1 MRGRTIWPIVGLC
14 VLVVAVGAW
23 VLRGDSDVQY
33 RTAPAERGDIAYTIS
48 ATGTPNAVV
57 TVQVG
62 SQVSGNIKALY
73 ADFNTKVQKGQVVA
87 QIDPQL
93 FQARVDQE
101 RANLNAAQAAVLN
114 AQAQI
119 RKNEADVASG
129 RATLADAKSNVVKAQ
144 SAVGDAKSKLD
155 RRLELVKEGV
165 LAKEEGETAQTT
177 YDQAQAMLESARSLV
192 ISAQTNIT
200 ALQAQVEVANSQRA
214 TAQAQVK
221 QAEASLKQAEVDLEN
236 TVIRAPVDGVV
247 VARQIDVGQTVAAS
261 MQAPTLF
268 SIAQDL
274 TRMQVDT
281 NVSEADVGRVV
292 VGQSADFTVDAYP
305 GQVFHGKVTSIRKAP
320 INVQN
325 VVTYDVV
332 IGVANPDLK
341 LFPGMTAN
349 VKILIDRHKDVLKIP
364 NAALR
369 FHPADATPKKSQRP
383 AAGAGAASQER
394 RRQTVANQQTVWVM
408 DGESQKPRP
417 VQVTVG
423 ITDGNYTEI
432 SGGDLKAGDPAIV
445 ASFSKSA
452 GAAASSATPF
462 SGGGGG
468 TGGGR
473 RGGI

>member
-1 MRGRTIWPIVGLC
+1 MRGRTIWLIVGLC

-23 VLRGDSDVQY
+23 VLRGDGDVQY

-214 TAQAQVK
+214 TALAQVK

-292 VGQSADFTVDAYP
+292 AGQAADFTVDAYP

-369 FHPADATPKKSQRP
+369 FHPADAAPRKTQRP
-383 AAGAGAASQER
+383 AAGAGGAR
-394 RRQTVANQQTVWVM
+394 RPGANGQQTVWVM
-408 DGESQKPRP
+408 DGESRKPRP

-445 ASFSKSA
+445 AAFSKSA
-452 GAAASSATPF
+452 GAAASNATPF

-468 TGGGR
+468 AGGGR
-473 RGGI
+473 RGGL

>member
-1 MRGRTIWPIVGLC
+1 MRGRTIAVIVG
-14 VLVVAVGAW
+14 VSVSVAGLGAW
-23 VLRGDSDVQY
+23 ALRGNSDVLY
-33 RTAPAERGDIAYTIS
+33 RSAPAERGDIAYTIS

-73 ADFNTKVQKGQVVA
+73 ADFNTRVQKGQIVA
-87 QIDPQL
+87 EIDPQL
-93 FQARVDQE
+93 FQARVDQS

-129 RATLADAKSNVVKAQ
+129 KAALADAKANVVKAQ
-144 SAVGDAKSKLD
+144 SAVRDASSKLE
-155 RRLELVKEGV
+155 RRIQLVKEGV
-165 LAKEEGETAQTT
+165 LSTEDGETAQSTA
-177 YDQAQAMLESARSLV
+177 DQAQAMLEAAQSQV
-192 ISAQTNIT
+192 VSAQTNIT
-200 ALQAQVEVANSQRA
+200 ALQAQVEVANSQLA
-214 TAQAQVK
+214 TAQAGVK
-221 QAEASLKQAEVDLEN
+221 QAEAALTQSEVDLTN

-281 NVSEADVGRVV
+281 NVSEADVGRVL
-292 VGQSADFTVDAYP
+292 VGQPADFVVDAYP
-305 GQVFHGKVTSIRKAP
+305 GQVFHGTVSSIRKAP

-332 IGVANPDLK
+332 IGVANPELK

-349 VKILIDRHKDVLKIP
+349 VKILIDRHTDVLKIP

-369 FHPADATPKKSQRP
+369 FRPPDAAPVKAQRATPATGGARRP
-383 AAGAGAASQER
+383 AG
-394 RRQTVANQQTVWVM
+394 QQTIWVM
-408 DGESQKPRP
+408 DPKGKPRP
-417 VQVTVG
+417 VQVTLG
-423 ITDGNYTEI
+423 LTDGSYTEV
-432 SGGDLKAGDPAIV
+432 SGGSLKPGDQAIV
-445 ASFSKSA
+445 ASFAKNA
-452 GAAASSATPF
+452 GAPAAAGASPF
-462 SGGGGG
+462 SGGGG

-473 RGGI
+473 KGGI

>member
-1 MRGRTIWPIVGLC
+1 MRGRTIWLIAGLC
-14 VLVVAVGAW
+14 VLVVAVSAW
-23 VLRGDSDVQY
+23 VMRGESDVQY

-62 SQVSGNIKALY
+62 SQVSGNIKELF
-73 ADFNTKVQKGQVVA
+73 ADFNTRVKKGQVVA

-165 LAKEEGETAQTT
+165 LSKEDGETAQTT
-177 YDQAQAMLESARSLV
+177 YDQAQAMLESARSQV

-261 MQAPTLF
+261 MQAPTIF

-281 NVSEADVGRVV
+281 NVSEADVGTRAS
-292 VGQSADFTVDAYP
+292 GSARRFYGGCVSGP
-305 GQVFHGKVTSIRKAP
+305 GLPWNGDIDSQGPDQRAERG
-320 INVQN
+320 
-325 VVTYDVV
+325 DV
-332 IGVANPDLK
+332 
-341 LFPGMTAN
+341 
-349 VKILIDRHKDVLKIP
+349 
-364 NAALR
+364 
-369 FHPADATPKKSQRP
+369 
-383 AAGAGAASQER
+383 
-394 RRQTVANQQTVWVM
+394 
-408 DGESQKPRP
+408 
-417 VQVTVG
+417 
-423 ITDGNYTEI
+423 
-432 SGGDLKAGDPAIV
+432 
-445 ASFSKSA
+445 
-452 GAAASSATPF
+452 
-462 SGGGGG
+462 
-468 TGGGR
+468 R
-473 RGGI
+473 RGDRRWRIRI

>member
-1 MRGRTIWPIVGLC
+1 MKILYVTPPGSDAPLRVG
-14 VLVVAVGAW
+14 
-23 VLRGDSDVQY
+23 VLRCADEPYGPLWACVSWSSRLARGYCAGDSDVQY

-200 ALQAQVEVANSQRA
+200 ALEAQVEVANSQRA

-292 VGQSADFTVDAYP
+292 VRAVRRFYGGCIPGSGLSRKGDVDPQGADQCAEC
-305 GQVFHGKVTSIRKAP
+305 G
-320 INVQN
+320 
-325 VVTYDVV
+325 DVRC
-332 IGVANPDLK
+332 G
-341 LFPGMTAN
+341 
-349 VKILIDRHKDVLKIP
+349 DRRGESRSEAVSGDDGEREP
-364 NAALR
+364 R
-369 FHPADATPKKSQRP
+369 RPKRDRR
-383 AAGAGAASQER
+383 ER
-394 RRQTVANQQTVWVM
+394 RDSVR
-408 DGESQKPRP
+408 
-417 VQVTVG
+417 
-423 ITDGNYTEI
+423 
-432 SGGDLKAGDPAIV
+432 
-445 ASFSKSA
+445 
-452 GAAASSATPF
+452 
-462 SGGGGG
+462 
-468 TGGGR
+468 
-473 RGGI
+473 

>member
-1 MRGRTIWPIVGLC
+1 MRGRTIAVIAGLS
-14 VLVVAVGAW
+14 VSVAGLGAW
-23 VLRGDSDVQY
+23 VIRGSSDVQY
-33 RTAPAERGDIAYTIS
+33 RSVPAERGDIAYTIS

-73 ADFNTKVQKGQVVA
+73 ADFNTRVQKGQIVA
-87 QIDPQL
+87 EIDPQL
-93 FQARVDQE
+93 FQARVDQA
-101 RANLNAAQAAVLN
+101 RANLNAAQASVLN

-129 RATLADAKSNVVKAQ
+129 KAALADAKANVVKAQ
-144 SAVGDAKSKLD
+144 SAVRDAKSKLD
-155 RRLELVKEGV
+155 RRIQLVKEGV
-165 LAKEEGETAQTT
+165 LSSEDGETAQTT
-177 YDQAQAMLESARSLV
+177 ADQAQAMLEAAESQV
-192 ISAQTNIT
+192 VSAQTNIT
-200 ALQAQVEVANSQRA
+200 SLQAQVEVANSQLA
-214 TAQAQVK
+214 TAQAGVK
-221 QAEASLKQAEVDLEN
+221 QAEAALTQSDVDLSN

-281 NVSEADVGRVV
+281 NVSEADVGRVQ
-292 VGQSADFTVDAYP
+292 VGQPADFVVDAYP
-305 GQVFHGKVTSIRKAP
+305 GQVFHGTVTSIRKAP

-349 VKILIDRHKDVLKIP
+349 VKILIARHNDVLKIP

-369 FHPADATPKKSQRP
+369 FHPPDAAPRKAPRTQ
-383 AAGAGAASQER
+383 AGTGTA
-394 RRQTVANQQTVWVM
+394 RRQAVAEQQTVWVM
-408 DGESQKPRP
+408 DPKGKPRP
-417 VQVTVG
+417 VQVTLG
-423 ITDGNYTEI
+423 LTDGSYTEV
-432 SGGDLKAGDPAIV
+432 SGGALKPGDPAIV
-445 ASFSKSA
+445 ASFSKNA
-452 GAAASSATPF
+452 GAASASTSPF
-462 SGGGGG
+462 SGGGGA
-468 TGGGR
+468 GGGR
-473 RGGI
+473 KGGF

>member
-1 MRGRTIWPIVGLC
+1 MGLC

-73 ADFNTKVQKGQVVA
+73 ADFNTRVQKGQVVA

-292 VGQSADFTVDAYP
+292 VGQAADFTVDAYP

-369 FHPADATPKKSQRP
+369 FHPARCRATQDAAAGSGGRP
-383 AAGAGAASQER
+383 A
-394 RRQTVANQQTVWVM
+394 RRQA
-408 DGESQKPRP
+408 PP
-417 VQVTVG
+417 
-423 ITDGNYTEI
+423 
-432 SGGDLKAGDPAIV
+432 
-445 ASFSKSA
+445 
-452 GAAASSATPF
+452 SS
-462 SGGGGG
+462 
-468 TGGGR
+468 R
-473 RGGI
+473 RCG